1 MSINESTMKYLFS
14 FILFFFCL
22 NVWGQSDS
30 IPGFI
35 RMDWDM
41 DSVLYEYKEFTILT
55 VEAMGDFHTNLSKY
69 QEVRQRAFSTAGI
82 SILLG
87 ASSVV
92 AYNNQKSSLGDA
104 LAVGGGIFAVT
115 SFAQLVSAEK
125 HLKKA
130 IISISP
136 TGLKVK
142 F

>member
-1 MSINESTMKYLFS
+1 MKYLLS
-14 FILFFFCL
+14 FALFFFCL
-22 NVWGQSDS
+22 NVSGQLDS
-30 IPGFI
+30 IPNFFKA
-35 RMDWDM
+35 DWDL
-41 DSVLYEYKEFTILT
+41 DSVSYEYREFTILT
-55 VEAMGDFHTNLSKY
+55 AEAMDDFHINLSKY

-115 SFAQLVSAEK
+115 SFAQFVSAEK
-125 HLKKA
+125 HLKRA
-130 IISISP
+130 VISVSP
-136 TGLKVK
+136 AGLKVK